1 MGENKSKESSN
12 RMETLLR
19 RVPKPRF
26 TRTLRQRRER
36 DLEWGGEEDYERVE
50 HPSTARRERA
60 GRHFF
65 ASSGWRRQDR
75 ESRSEREIAHMQEQI
90 NELTRQLKNAQ
101 QPPDE
106 EVARLRQEIADLTIL
121 MSDATSPQ
129 NAELAYLRQQVN
141 ELTRQLQNREH
152 ENDSDT

>member
-1 MGENKSKESSN
+1 
-12 RMETLLR
+12 MEW
-19 RVPKPRF
+19 
-26 TRTLRQRRER
+26 
-36 DLEWGGEEDYERVE
+36 DEEDYERVE
-50 HPSTARRERA
+50 QSYTARRERTS
-60 GRHFF
+60 RRFS
-65 ASSGWRRQDR
+65 ASSGWRRQER

-90 NELTRQLKNAQ
+90 NDLTRQLKNAQ

-121 MSDATSPQ
+121 MSDARSPQ
-129 NAELAYLRQQVN
+129 NAELAYLRRQVD